1 MIAVVT
7 HIFSVVLLVEVRAEE
22 VLLHV
27 DVCRLLAEHRVQ
39 LPLLEVANRVLC
51 ELVVLGDGIARALG
65 VGRLLLNLREASEQ
79 LILQLQKLEDLA
91 ARRLLAGLEGLE
103 LLRSLGHRLLQGN
116 ELHGLLLELLQRL
129 LLLHDELEFAYEA
142 LLTAADFIGSAYCLW
157 DFRRVFIGHI
167 RQ

>member
-7 HIFSVVLLVEVRAEE
+7 HIFSVVLLVEVGAEE

-27 DVCRLLAEHRVQ
+27 NVSRLLAEHRVQ
-39 LPLLEVANRVLC
+39 LPLLEVTNRVLC

-91 ARRLLAGLEGLE
+91 ARCLLAGLEGLE

-142 LLTAADFIGSAYCLW
+142 LLTAADLIGSAYCLW